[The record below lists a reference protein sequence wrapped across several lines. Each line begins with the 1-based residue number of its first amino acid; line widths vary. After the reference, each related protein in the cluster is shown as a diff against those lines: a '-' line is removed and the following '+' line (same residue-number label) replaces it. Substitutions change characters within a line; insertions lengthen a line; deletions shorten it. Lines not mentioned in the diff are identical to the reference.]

1 MGNNIAALERNV
13 CVACGNQYDTGAILV
28 TQNLNKGFTQMYQV
42 TGFGMCE
49 ECKKKLI
56 EVDHVLLVEMPT
68 PHEVNSV
75 FEFPRD
81 AINPPSED
89 HKKFLDENRWSA
101 IHESTARMLEERIN
115 GTHE

>member
-1 MGNNIAALERNV
+1 MENNIAALERKV
-13 CVACGNQYDTGAILV
+13 CVSCGNQYDTGAILV
-28 TQNLNKGFTQMYQV
+28 TKNLNKGFAQMYQV

-75 FEFPRD
+75 FEVERD
-81 AINPPSED
+81 AINPPSEN

-101 IHESTARMLEERIN
+101 IDENTARMLKERIN
-115 GTHE
+115 GADE